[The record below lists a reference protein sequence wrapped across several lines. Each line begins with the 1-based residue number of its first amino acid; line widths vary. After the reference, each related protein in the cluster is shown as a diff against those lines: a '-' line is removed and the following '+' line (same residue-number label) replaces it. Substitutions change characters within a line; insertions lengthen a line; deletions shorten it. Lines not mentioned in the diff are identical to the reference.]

1 MFFFTYILF
10 SQENGQPEVKPDNW
24 PAKLIMQLI
33 PKTLVQTIGGQYFRN
48 SKSVLFHP
56 TECESLDALTKVMGT
71 GFAGCVH
78 FTGEFRLCSQS
89 LLTAFSYICHLLFT
103 EILILLL
110 KQICEN
116 NMLKVMISKS

>member
-1 MFFFTYILF
+1 LTHILF

-78 FTGEFRLCSQS
+78 FTGEFGICSRSFLIAFFYTCS
-89 LLTAFSYICHLLFT
+89 LQDLNK
-103 EILILLL
+103 EIVL
-110 KQICEN
+110 EN
-116 NMLKVMISKS
+116 APFL

>member
-1 MFFFTYILF
+1 
-10 SQENGQPEVKPDNW
+10 VKPENW

-48 SKSVLFHP
+48 AKSVLFHP

-78 FTGEFRLCSQS
+78 FTGRKRYFY
-89 LLTAFSYICHLLFT
+89 F
-103 EILILLL
+103 IL
-110 KQICEN
+110 
-116 NMLKVMISKS
+116 M

>member
-1 MFFFTYILF
+1 MYFFTNILF

-78 FTGEFRLCSQS
+78 FTGEF
-89 LLTAFSYICHLLFT
+89 F
-103 EILILLL
+103 
-110 KQICEN
+110 
-116 NMLKVMISKS
+116 